1 MVFRPIRSILV
12 TTKVSPV
19 VLERMAPDTLGIRAE
34 LNSRAKEMAAK
45 KGYKLGS
52 AEYNELF
59 SKIDPRGMT
68 PNVVEDIIKTGSR
81 APADTP
87 GTWKYSRADGYVIL
101 NDNGDVITAV
111 PAKKK

>member
-1 MVFRPIRSILV
+1 
-12 TTKVSPV
+12 
-19 VLERMAPDTLGIRAE
+19 
-34 LNSRAKEMAAK
+34 
-45 KGYKLGS
+45 
-52 AEYNELF
+52 
-59 SKIDPRGMT
+59 MT

-81 APADTP
+81 TPADTP